1 MRLDCSII
9 DRLSVSLYTYTVLD
23 SKCDYPAACNAME
36 TLLLHNSLLNTPAF
50 QDLLDS
56 LRRSNVL
63 LHPGPRLA
71 RVLPVHSGVVSN
83 MRREYGGLECS
94 MEVVGSVSE
103 AVEHINSHGSSHTE
117 AIVTENGKIIIRQ
130 FL

>member
-1 MRLDCSII
+1 M
-9 DRLSVSLYTYTVLD
+9 LD

-36 TLLLHNSLLNTPAF
+36 TLLIHSSLLNTPAF

-63 LHPGPRLA
+63 LHPGPRLS
-71 RVLPVHSGVVSN
+71 RFLPVHSGVISN
-83 MRREYGGLECS
+83 MRKEYGSLECS
-94 MEVVGSVSE
+94 IEVVGSVSE

-117 AIVTENGKIIIRQ
+117 AIITDNGEKIAI
-130 FL
+130 FEKNFCVM

>member
-1 MRLDCSII
+1 M
-9 DRLSVSLYTYTVLD
+9 LSENILTLKYLQFTDTIAILNHIVLD

-36 TLLLHNSLLNTPAF
+36 TLLLHSTLLNTPAF
-50 QDLLDS
+50 QNLLDS
-56 LRRSNVL
+56 LRQSNVL

-94 MEVVGSVSE
+94 MEVVESVSE
-103 AVEHINSHGSSHTE
+103 AVEHSNSHGSSHTE
-117 AIVTENGKIIIRQ
+117 AIITENGEI
-130 FL
+130 F